1 MQVLIRLSMAILL
14 TFVAACGG
22 GTTSPTAPSASN
34 TMTGT
39 WVGSLSDSSG
49 SMMGAGMS
57 TAMMSNATVTITQN
71 GMTLSGGARF
81 AGYPGGQ
88 MTFSGTAADHTGT
101 FTMTAPTGSMSMM
114 MGTCTATATGT
125 FDMDDMMTQLHAT
138 YSGSNSCTGPFDH
151 GQMSLTRR

>member
-1 MQVLIRLSMAILL
+1 MRALGRLSMATLL
-14 TFVAACGG
+14 TFAAACAGG
-22 GTTSPTAPSASN
+22 NGSPVAPSTDNSL
-34 TMTGT
+34 TGT

-57 TAMMSNATVTITQN
+57 PAMMSNATVTITQN
-71 GMTLSGGARF
+71 GMTLTGAARF
-81 AGYPGGQ
+81 AGYPGGP
-88 MTFSGTAADHTGT
+88 MTFSGTATDHAGT
-101 FTMTAPTGSMSMM
+101 FTMTAPIASMM

>member
-1 MQVLIRLSMAILL
+1 MQVLMRLSIAILL
-14 TFVAACGG
+14 TLIAACGG
-22 GTTSPTAPSASN
+22 SATSPTAPSASN

-71 GMTLSGGARF
+71 GTTLSGAARF
-81 AGYPGGQ
+81 AGYAGGQ
-88 MTFSGTAADHTGT
+88 MTFSGTAADHAGT
-101 FTMTAPTGSMSMM
+101 FTMTAPTGSMM

-125 FDMDDMMTQLHAT
+125 FDMDDMMSQVHAT
-138 YSGSNSCTGPFDH
+138 YSGANSCAGPFDH